1 VLVISVDT
9 LRADHT
15 SLYGYERRTT
25 PELERLAGEG
35 VLFALAYAPTAT
47 TAPSHAT
54 LFTGRSPMDH
64 GVERNGQPLPDGAR
78 TLAER
83 LAGAGYTTAAF
94 VSSFVLNHE
103 FGFAQGFEVYDDD
116 FHHLTDGR
124 ERPERLWHGQP
135 VAGVF
140 QRPAQATS
148 ERALDWIDSGP
159 TGIDAGPTGIDAE
172 QSGSRRPRFLFV
184 HYIDPHEPYDPP
196 AQIGSPFDVQ
206 GYEENSL
213 AWLVA
218 RYDALILSV
227 DEHIGRLVDR
237 FEASAGR
244 DGALVVVTS
253 DHGEGFLEHGW
264 RSHGVHIYEEAV
276 RIPLLLRWRGHLAE
290 PRVLST
296 PASLVALAPTLP
308 LLLRLPT
315 EETRG
320 ADLLGDEATRER
332 PVFLERQTYDQDGNV
347 AAIPLH
353 TLDGLTLGDDVLVVG
368 RKFGVRSDAWK
379 YLEAPGEEPQRELY
393 DLAEDPGETRNL
405 AEAETGVVEHL
416 SKLIADWRSSREGA
430 PTRAPAL
437 SEEVERRL
445 EALGY
450 RAPEPPE
457 QEEPSAP

>member
-1 VLVISVDT
+1 VAGADPPRPLRPDVLVISIDT

-54 LFTGRSPMDH
+54 LFTGRPPMDH
-64 GVERNGQPLPDGAR
+64 GVERNGQPLVDDAH
-78 TLAER
+78 TLAEH
-83 LAGAGYTTAAF
+83 LAGTGYTTAAF
-94 VSSFVLNHE
+94 ISSFVLNHK

-116 FHHLTDGR
+116 FRHLTDGR
-124 ERPERLWHGQP
+124 ERRERLWHGQP

-140 QRPAQATS
+140 QRPAQATT
-148 ERALDWIDSGP
+148 ERALGWIDAEP
-159 TGIDAGPTGIDAE
+159 TGIDAQPDA
-172 QSGSRRPRFLFV
+172 Q
-184 HYIDPHEPYDPP
+184 
-196 AQIGSPFDVQ
+196 A
-206 GYEENSL
+206 YEEESL

-227 DEHIGRLVDR
+227 DEHVGQLVDR

-264 RSHGVHIYEEAV
+264 RSHGVQIYEEAV

-296 PASLVALAPTLP
+296 PASLVDLAPTLLG
-308 LLLRLPT
+308 LLQLPT
-315 EETRG
+315 EGMRG
-320 ADLLGDEATRER
+320 ADLLDLGDERTRER
-332 PVFLERQTYDQDGNV
+332 PVFLERQTYDQDGKV

-353 TLDGLTLGDDVLVVG
+353 TLGDLTLGGDVLVVG
-368 RKFGVRSDAWK
+368 RKFGVRSDRWK
-379 YLEAPGEEPQRELY
+379 YLEALEEEPPRELY
-393 DLAEDPGETRNL
+393 DLTEDPGETRNL
-405 AEAETGVVEHL
+405 AGAEAEVVTHL
-416 SKLIADWRSSREGA
+416 SGLIADWRSSREGD
-430 PTRAPAL
+430 PPRAPVL
-437 SEEVERRL
+437 SEEVERQL

-450 RAPEPPE
+450 RDPEPPG
-457 QEEPSAP
+457 QEE

>member
-1 VLVISVDT
+1 LRPDVLVISIDT

-54 LFTGRSPMDH
+54 LFTGRPPMDH
-64 GVERNGQPLPDGAR
+64 GVERNGQPLPDDAH
-78 TLAER
+78 TLAEH
-83 LAGAGYTTAAF
+83 LAGTGYTTAAF
-94 VSSFVLNHE
+94 ISSFVLNHK

-116 FHHLTDGR
+116 FRHLTDGR
-124 ERPERLWHGQP
+124 ERRERLWHGQP

-140 QRPAQATS
+140 QRPAQATT
-148 ERALDWIDSGP
+148 ERALGWIDAEP
-159 TGIDAGPTGIDAE
+159 TGIDAQPR
-172 QSGSRRPRFLFV
+172 SRKPRFLFV

-196 AQIGSPFDVQ
+196 AQLGSPFDAQ

-227 DEHIGRLVDR
+227 DGHLGRLVDR
-237 FEASAGR
+237 FEASAGS

-264 RSHGVHIYEEAV
+264 RSHGVQIYEEAV

-296 PASLVALAPTLP
+296 PASLVDLAPTLLG
-308 LLLRLPT
+308 LLQLPT
-315 EETRG
+315 EGMRG
-320 ADLLGDEATRER
+320 ADLLDLGDERTRER
-332 PVFLERQTYDQDGNV
+332 PVFLERQTYDQDGKV

-353 TLDGLTLGDDVLVVG
+353 TLGDLTLGGDVLVVG
-368 RKFGVRSDAWK
+368 RKFGVRSDRWK
-379 YLEAPGEEPQRELY
+379 YLEALEEEPPRELY
-393 DLAEDPGETRNL
+393 DLTEDPGETRNL
-405 AEAETGVVEHL
+405 AGAEAEVVTHL
-416 SKLIADWRSSREGA
+416 SGLIADWRSSREGD
-430 PTRAPAL
+430 PPRAPAL
-437 SEEVERRL
+437 SEEVERQL

-450 RAPEPPE
+450 RDPEPPG
-457 QEEPSAP
+457 QEE